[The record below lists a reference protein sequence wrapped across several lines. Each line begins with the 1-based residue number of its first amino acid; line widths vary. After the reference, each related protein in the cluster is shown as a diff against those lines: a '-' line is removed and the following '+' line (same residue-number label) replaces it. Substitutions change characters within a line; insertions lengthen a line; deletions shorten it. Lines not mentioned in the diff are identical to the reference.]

1 MGTLSL
7 TATRKRFKSDKVAPY
22 LFISPFFIVFAI
34 FFLLPT
40 IASFVLAFFKWK
52 GVKPPQFRGWGNF
65 EYLFF
70 KDQVFWE
77 TFQNTLFYSAGSVF
91 ITIPLALLLALA
103 LNSYSLKLKPV
114 WRIIFF
120 SPIVTSV
127 VAAALTFKMILNK
140 EFGILNYGL
149 SFLGIEPIMW
159 VESPDTAKWSVM
171 MLIVWRWTGLTSIY
185 FLAGLQFI
193 DKTLYESS
201 KIDGANA
208 WQQFWYITLPQL
220 APVTLFVSI
229 IVSIGSFQIFEDV
242 YVLYSGNQ
250 VPTYA
255 QSIVV
260 YMMERGIMQI
270 RLGFGSSIG
279 VFMFLCILIIA
290 MFQVKSFS
298 SKIDAD
304 AKRSWLEKIITTI
317 IEFIANIFPV
327 QNYQTNKKPIG
338 PLVGK
343 ISLNIVVA
351 ILGLIALVPYY
362 FMLSSSIKTTA
373 EIMTWPPL
381 LWSKNPNWVN
391 ISHLFS
397 GWPAGTWI
405 MNSIIVAVSVT
416 LLTIFF
422 CTLAGYAFAKY
433 NFKGKKSLFLFM
445 IATSM
450 IPFPIIMIPL
460 YIIIGRMGMM
470 DSLPGL
476 IVPFVAPA
484 IGIFMMRQFISTVPD
499 ELIQAARADG
509 AGEFRIFW
517 QIVVPLVW
525 PGISTLAIITF
536 VQSWGSYLWPLIILR
551 HELNYT
557 ITLGMT
563 EIFALN
569 IGQEPQYGEAM
580 AFAFITSLP
589 VIIIFAFV
597 QKYYI
602 AGLTAGAVKG

>member
-1 MGTLSL
+1 MATLSR
-7 TATRKRFKSDKVAPY
+7 TSHFKSYKVAPY
-22 LFISPFFIVFAI
+22 FFISPFFIIFSI

-40 IASFVLAFFKWK
+40 IASFILAFFKWR
-52 GVKPPQFRGWGNF
+52 GVKPPKFRGLENF

-77 TFQNTLFYSAGSVF
+77 SFQNTLFYSAGSVF

-127 VAAALTFKMILNK
+127 VAAALTFKMILNY

-149 SFLGIEPIMW
+149 SFLGIESIKW

-208 WQQFWYITLPQL
+208 WHQFWYITLPQL
-220 APVTLFVSI
+220 APVTLFVCI

-250 VPTYA
+250 VPTHA

-279 VFMFLCILIIA
+279 VFMFVCILIIA

-304 AKRSWLEKIITTI
+304 AERSWLEKFITTI

-373 EIMTWPPL
+373 EIMTWPPV
-381 LWSKNPNWVN
+381 LWPSNPSWGNLSK
-391 ISHLFS
+391 LFS
-397 GWPAGTWI
+397 KFPADAWI
-405 MNSIIVAVSVT
+405 MNSIIVAASVT

-460 YIIIGRMGMM
+460 YVIIGRMGMM

-484 IGIFMMRQFISTVPD
+484 IGIFMMRQFISAVPD
-499 ELIQAARADG
+499 ELIQAARVDG

-525 PGISTLAIITF
+525 PGIFRHHYICT
-536 VQSWGSYLWPLIILR
+536 ILGK
-551 HELNYT
+551 LSMAANY
-557 ITLGMT
+557 
-563 EIFALN
+563 F
-569 IGQEPQYGEAM
+569 EA
-580 AFAFITSLP
+580 
-589 VIIIFAFV
+589 
-597 QKYYI
+597 
-602 AGLTAGAVKG
+602 

>member
-208 WQQFWYITLPQL
+208 WHQFWYITLPQL

-381 LWSKNPNWVN
+381 FWSKNPNWVN

-397 GWPAGTWI
+397 GWPADTWI

-536 VQSWGSYLWPLIILR
+536 VQSWGSYLWPVIILR

>member
-208 WQQFWYITLPQL
+208 WHQFWYITLPQL

-381 LWSKNPNWVN
+381 FWSKNPNWVN

-397 GWPAGTWI
+397 GWPADTWI